1 MRLKDQETRQCSQ
14 CGEITENPGYLFTD
28 KVNFKLEIQPVLT
41 NHAYPTN
48 RNGGRR
54 LTPEG
59 KAYKDQLGWAAKQAL
74 GTQPMFTCPSVSFI
88 FVYSDHRRRDVD
100 SAAKLSLDA
109 LTGILFEDDS
119 CVQEL
124 HLYKRFGKVS
134 SVEVTVTGN

>member
-59 KAYKDQLGWAAKQAL
+59 KAYKD
-74 GTQPMFTCPSVSFI
+74 
-88 FVYSDHRRRDVD
+88 VD